1 MKNDKQGARPAA
13 PRQAS
18 MARLHL
24 FLTMALTA
32 SIAIA
37 ATAVSIGV
45 ARAQGM
51 HAMAQP
57 DTSLV
62 VALMVAAIGVMGG
75 LSAIAMR
82 LAGRSRHR

>member
-1 MKNDKQGARPAA
+1 MKNDKQGVRRAA
-13 PRQAS
+13 PRQAA

-24 FLTMALTA
+24 FIMMALTA
-32 SIAIA
+32 SIAVA

-82 LAGRSRHR
+82 FAGRSRHR